1 VTAPRVIGVDVG
13 GTKILAGVLDAK
25 GRVLARHEVP
35 TPTAS
40 QDELVDGL
48 VEAVRALSG
57 DAVAAVGFGVP
68 SRIDRRT
75 GHALGAVNIPLS
87 DLPFRDVMSGRLGLP
102 VAVDNDANVAALA
115 EWRLGAGRG
124 VDDLVMLTLG
134 TGVGGGLILDG
145 QPYRGWAELGH
156 VVVVAGGPPCQGSCT
171 GHGHLEAVAS
181 GTAADREAQRLWGA
195 DADAEQLVERGKAGD
210 REAREALGA
219 MGGLLGAAIGSFVN
233 VFGPEVVVIGGGFG
247 TGAGELLLGPALEAA
262 RVEALPPS
270 GETLRIV
277 EAELGT
283 DAGLVGAGLL
293 AFELL
298 D

>member
-1 VTAPRVIGVDVG
+1 MTTPRVIGVDVG
-13 GTKILAGVLDAK
+13 GTKILAGVVEPD
-25 GRVLARHEVP
+25 GTVPARHEIR
-35 TPTAS
+35 TPTGS
-40 QDELVDGL
+40 QEELVAGL
-48 VEAVRALSG
+48 VEAVQ
-57 DAVAAVGFGVP
+57 AVAGEGTAAVGFGIPARV
-68 SRIDRRT
+68 DRHT
-75 GHALGAVNIPLS
+75 GVALGAVNIPLHE
-87 DLPFRDVMSGRLGLP
+87 LPFREVLGERLGLP

-145 QPYRGWAELGH
+145 TPYRGWAELGH
-156 VVVVAGGPPCQGSCT
+156 AVVVAGGPPCQGSCT

-181 GTAADREAQRLWGA
+181 GTAADREARRLWGDEA
-195 DADAEQLVERGKAGD
+195 DSEQLVERAAAGD
-210 REAREALGA
+210 DDARAALSEIGR
-219 MGGLLGAAIGSFVN
+219 LLGAAIGSFVN
-233 VFGPEVVVIGGGFG
+233 LFGAELVVIGGGFG
-247 TGAGELLLGPALEAA
+247 VGAGELLLGPALETA

-277 EAELGT
+277 QAELGA

-293 AFELL
+293 ALELL